1 MNISK
6 AEYSSLSSGLHFL
19 KDVLNLLVK
28 LDLVYTVNKT
38 VNSLLKYVCLL
49 SVQKDLLR
57 CI

>member
-1 MNISK
+1 MNVSK
-6 AEYSSLSSGLHFL
+6 AKYSSLSSGLHFL